1 MKIWFQNRRARDRRE
16 RKDLIFRDSTST
28 ASRNGSTLKKPVE
41 VDDASS
47 NDVIDGMNGD
57 EEEEDIEVS

>member
-16 RKDLIFRDSTST
+16 RKDLLYRDSTSL
-28 ASRNGSTLKKPVE
+28 G
-41 VDDASS
+41 ASS
-47 NDVIDGMNGD
+47 TTRRPVDGDAMH